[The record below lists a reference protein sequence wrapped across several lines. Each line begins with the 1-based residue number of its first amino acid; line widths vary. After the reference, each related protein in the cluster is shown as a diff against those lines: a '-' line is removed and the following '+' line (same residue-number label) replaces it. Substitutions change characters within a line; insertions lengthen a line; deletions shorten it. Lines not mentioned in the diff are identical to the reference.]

1 MSDATPPRRDP
12 LPSTVVVPVV
22 HAPSTGALVAP
33 EGDQVAVE
41 APLEIR
47 FAGKAATVL
56 MRTPGDD
63 EDLVRGFLLSEGS
76 ITGPDDI
83 VRIVRPAGLPVG
95 EAGNVVDLELFPAL
109 TARALDRPLYSSS
122 SCGVCGKRSIASL
135 EIPAPPLPPG
145 FHVRRSVLASL
156 PTRMR
161 AAQPIFDR
169 TGGLHA
175 CALFDADGALL
186 CLREDVGRHNAVD
199 KVVGWALE
207 ARRVPLAAGVLLVSG
222 RISFELAQKAV
233 IAGAPVLAAVGAPS
247 SLAIEI
253 GQRYGLT
260 LVGFVRS
267 SAMNVYT
274 HAERVAD

>member
-1 MSDATPPRRDP
+1 
-12 LPSTVVVPVV
+12 
-22 HAPSTGALVAP
+22 
-33 EGDQVAVE
+33 
-41 APLEIR
+41 
-47 FAGKAATVL
+47 
-56 MRTPGDD
+56 
-63 EDLVRGFLLSEGS
+63 
-76 ITGPDDI
+76 
-83 VRIVRPAGLPVG
+83 VRPAGLPVG

-161 AAQPIFDR
+161 APQPNFDR

-233 IAGAPVLAAVGAPS
+233 IAGAPVLAAVGRLVPRDRDRAAVRPDPRRVRAVVRDERLHARRARRGPEAAPPFHAHPARS
-247 SLAIEI
+247 RCDATA
-253 GQRYGLT
+253 RPAP
-260 LVGFVRS
+260 RS
-267 SAMNVYT
+267 SCCTAGRARRGGAGLARALAP
-274 HAERVAD
+274 HARARAVAATGAPRR